1 LEEGHPVSRRGLTGR
16 QQQILD
22 YLVREVQEKGYA
34 PSVREIA
41 KALGLRS
48 PSTIHQ
54 HLTALEQKGCIR
66 RHGDRMRALEVMDKS
81 LIQTTDAVTLPI
93 IGRVSAGSPILAE
106 EHVEDHLE
114 VPRKLLGDVRGCF
127 LLRVRGDSM
136 IGTGIM
142 PGDIVVVRRQPVAS
156 PGEIIVALIDDEATV
171 KRLATQDGTPVLMPE
186 NPAYQPIRREF
197 QVVGRVI
204 GLLRAYKEVYG
215 WS

>member
-1 LEEGHPVSRRGLTGR
+1 MSRRGLTGR

-22 YLVREVQEKGYA
+22 YLVREVQQKGYA

-66 RHGDRMRALEVMDKS
+66 RHGERMRALEVMDKN
-81 LIQTTDAVTLPI
+81 LIKTGDSVALPLV
-93 IGRVSAGSPILAE
+93 GRVSAGPPSLAE
-106 EHVEDHLE
+106 DYIEEHLE

-127 LLRVRGDSM
+127 LLRVRGESM
-136 IGTGIM
+136 TGAGIL
-142 PGDIVVVRRQPVAS
+142 PGDIVVVRRQPVAA
-156 PGEIIVALIDDEATV
+156 PGEIIVALIEEEATV
-171 KRLATQDGTPVLMPE
+171 KRLAIDEGTPVLMPA
-186 NPAYQPIRREF
+186 NPAYQPIRGEF
-197 QVVGRVI
+197 QVIGRIV
-204 GLLRAYKEVYG
+204 GLLRAYKGVYG

>member
-1 LEEGHPVSRRGLTGR
+1 MIRRGLTGR

-22 YLVREVQEKGYA
+22 YLVREVQQKGYA

-66 RHGDRMRALEVMDKS
+66 RHGERMRALEVMDKN
-81 LIQTTDAVTLPI
+81 LIKTGDSVTLPLV
-93 IGRVSAGSPILAE
+93 GRVSAGSPSLAE
-106 EHVEDHLE
+106 DYIEEHLE

-127 LLRVRGDSM
+127 LLRVRGESM
-136 IGTGIM
+136 TGAGIL
-142 PGDIVVVRRQPVAS
+142 PGDIVVVRRQPVAA
-156 PGEIIVALIDDEATV
+156 PGEIIVALIEEEATV
-171 KRLATQDGTPVLMPE
+171 KRLAIDEGTPVLMPA
-186 NPAYQPIRREF
+186 NPAYQPIRGEF
-197 QVVGRVI
+197 QVIGRIV
-204 GLLRAYKEVYG
+204 GLLRAYRGVYG

>member
-1 LEEGHPVSRRGLTGR
+1 MNRRGLTGR

-54 HLTALEQKGCIR
+54 HLMALEQKGCIR
-66 RHGDRMRALEVMDKS
+66 RHGDRMRALEVVDKS
-81 LIQTTDAVTLPI
+81 LIQTTDTVNLPI
-93 IGRVSAGSPILAE
+93 VGRVSAGSPALAE
-106 EHVEDHLE
+106 EYVEEYLE

-136 IGTGIM
+136 IGAGIM

-156 PGEIIVALIDDEATV
+156 PGEIIVALIEDEATV
-171 KRLATQDGTPVLMPE
+171 KRLAMQDGTPVLMPE
-186 NPAYQPIRREF
+186 NPAYQPIREAF
-197 QVVGRVI
+197 HIVGRVV

>member
-1 LEEGHPVSRRGLTGR
+1 MKRRGLTGR

-22 YLVREVQEKGYA
+22 YLVRVVQEKGYA

-41 KALGLRS
+41 KAVGLRS

-54 HLTALEQKGCIR
+54 HLTALEAKGCIR
-66 RHGDRMRALEVMDKS
+66 RHGERMRALEVVDKS
-81 LIQTTDAVTLPI
+81 LIQTGDAAPLPLV
-93 IGRVSAGSPILAE
+93 GRVSAGPPSLAE
-106 EHVEDHLE
+106 EQVEEQIE

-136 IGTGIM
+136 VGAGIM

-156 PGEIIVALIDDEATV
+156 PGEIIVALIEDEATV
-171 KRLATQDGTPVLMPE
+171 KRLAIQDRAPVLMPE

-197 QVVGRVI
+197 LIAGKVV
-204 GLLRAYKEVYG
+204 GLLRAYEGVYG

>member
-1 LEEGHPVSRRGLTGR
+1 MIRRGLTGR

-22 YLVREVQEKGYA
+22 YLVREVQQKGYA

-66 RHGDRMRALEVMDKS
+66 RHGERMRALEVMDKN
-81 LIQTTDAVTLPI
+81 LIKTGDSVTLPLV
-93 IGRVSAGSPILAE
+93 GRVSAGPPSLAE
-106 EHVEDHLE
+106 DYIEEHLE

-127 LLRVRGDSM
+127 LLRVRGESM
-136 IGTGIM
+136 TGAGIL
-142 PGDIVVVRRQPVAS
+142 PGDIVVVRRQPVAA
-156 PGEIIVALIDDEATV
+156 PGEIIVALIEEEATV
-171 KRLATQDGTPVLMPE
+171 KRLAIDEGTPVLMPA
-186 NPAYQPIRREF
+186 NPAYQPIRGEF
-197 QVVGRVI
+197 QVIGRIV
-204 GLLRAYKEVYG
+204 GLLRAYKGVYG